1 MSLALSQKIV
11 LRTPPSKQSKGLS
24 NASRSSSEFRFR
36 DDLAR
41 FEPPLD
47 LIQPFHD
54 ARDVGISLQRQVTN
68 VGFEGFGRR
77 LVQ

>member
-24 NASRSSSEFRFR
+24 NASRSNTEFRFR

-47 LIQPFHD
+47 FIQPFHD
-54 ARDVGISLQRQVTN
+54 ARDVGISCKRLISA
-68 VGFEGFGRR
+68 VGFEGFGSCRR
-77 LVQ
+77 

>member
-1 MSLALSQKIV
+1 MSLALSQKLV
-11 LRTPPSKQSKGLS
+11 LRTLPPPSKQSKGLS

-47 LIQPFHD
+47 LIQPFRD
-54 ARDVGISLQRQVTN
+54 ARDVGISLQR
-68 VGFEGFGRR
+68 
-77 LVQ
+77 

>member
-47 LIQPFHD
+47 LIQPFRD
-54 ARDVGISLQRQVTN
+54 ARDVGISLQRLIIDVR
-68 VGFEGFGRR
+68 FEGFDHY